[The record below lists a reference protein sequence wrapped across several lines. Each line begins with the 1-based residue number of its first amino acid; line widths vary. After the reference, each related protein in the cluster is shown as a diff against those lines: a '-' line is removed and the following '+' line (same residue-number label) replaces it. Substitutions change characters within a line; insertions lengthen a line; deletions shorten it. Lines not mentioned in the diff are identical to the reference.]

1 MPESSYHPAWRI
13 TIICFL
19 FGFISVLF
27 PYLPG
32 HESDQSLWIRWSRHI
47 NSMGLRH
54 AYASG
59 TDYLPFYQYIMW
71 IYGKLV
77 HNPDAIALRI
87 GYLRCFTLFFDFLGL
102 WYAYRWLNR
111 KPDFLFLLLFS
122 ILNLSYSY
130 NTVIWGQV
138 DGIMSTMIF
147 ISLYYAYRKKIILSS
162 IWFILALNM
171 KLQSV
176 VFLPLWGL
184 LCLFALV
191 DKKSWQVAIYALLV
205 MTAIQLLILLPF
217 MAEKEGMA
225 GIWHAAIGSVGRY
238 PRVSMNAFN
247 FWHLSIPQDPW
258 NVSDES
264 IWIGSF
270 SYKRIGLLL
279 FFTFS
284 LAALWPLIRVVWQK
298 IRRKES
304 TISRQEVWLTGS
316 LLVILFFFFNTE
328 MHERYCHPAFI
339 FLTAYAFHTRRFLP
353 YVLFSLAYFLNL
365 EKVLQFLKLEN
376 YHTLVFDPRFIAV
389 LFLILVIYLFIRLYN
404 PVRQTNTV
412 IRR

>member
-1 MPESSYHPAWRI
+1 MPESSYYRALRI

-32 HESDQSLWIRWSRHI
+32 HESDQLLWIRWTRYI
-47 NSMGLRH
+47 NTMGLRH

-71 IYGKLV
+71 IFGKLV

-87 GYLRCFTLFFDFLGL
+87 GYLRCFTLLFDFLGL
-102 WYAYRWLNR
+102 WYAYLWLNR

-147 ISLYYAYRKKIILSS
+147 ISLYYAHRKKIILSS

-184 LCLFALV
+184 LCLFAV
-191 DKKSWQVAIYALLV
+191 IDKKSWKEAVYALLA
-205 MTAIQLLILLPF
+205 MAAIQLLILLPF
-217 MAEKEGMA
+217 MTQKDGLAS
-225 GIWHAAIGSVGRY
+225 IWNAAIGSVGRY

-247 FWHLSIPQDPW
+247 FWHLTMQQDPW
-258 NVSDES
+258 NVPDDTACL
-264 IWIGSF
+264 GSLT
-270 SYKRIGLLL
+270 YKRIGLVL
-279 FFTFS
+279 FFAFS
-284 LAALWPLIRVVWQK
+284 LAALWPLVRVVWQK
-298 IRRKES
+298 IRRKEI
-304 TISRQEVWLTGS
+304 TVSRQEVWLTGS
-316 LLVILFFFFNTE
+316 LLAILFFFFNTE
-328 MHERYCHPAFI
+328 MHERYCHPAFLFI
-339 FLTAYAFHTRRFLP
+339 TAYAFHTKRFPP

-376 YHTLVFDPRFIAV
+376 YRTLVFDPRFVAL
-389 LFLILVIYLFIRLYN
+389 LFLVLVIFLFFRLYR
-404 PVRQTNTV
+404 PVHQTNTG
-412 IRR
+412 IPG